1 MGGYILNMIKIL
13 DRTQKFLHDHLCE
26 SGHDH
31 NEVKYRYEHS
41 LRVANIG
48 LELATLEN
56 ANKKITVLG
65 CLLHDVGKFD
75 TNDNMEHGRISGKVA
90 RKFLETLDLSQK
102 EIDDICYAID
112 MHVDGKSGYEYE
124 ETIESKIVS
133 DSDNIERFGAYR
145 IFLRMKWELNDEN
158 KSIEQRILE
167 VEGLLLRLNK
177 YYKGNV
183 LETYS
188 GNIKFKERIE
198 LQIDFY
204 NKYLDELKM
213 TKLPIL

>member
-1 MGGYILNMIKIL
+1 MIKIM

-26 SGHDH
+26 SGYDN

-158 KSIEQRILE
+158 KSIKQRILE

>member
-1 MGGYILNMIKIL
+1 MIKIL

-90 RKFLETLDLSQK
+90 RNFLETLDLSQK
-102 EIDDICYAID
+102 EMDDICYAID

-158 KSIEQRILE
+158 KSIAQRTLE